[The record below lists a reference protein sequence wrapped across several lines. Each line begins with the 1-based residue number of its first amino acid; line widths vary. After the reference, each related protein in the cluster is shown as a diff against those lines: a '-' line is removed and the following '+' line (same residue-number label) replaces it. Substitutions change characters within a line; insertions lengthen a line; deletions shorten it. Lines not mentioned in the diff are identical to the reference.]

1 MSTQKFT
8 LSEAVNFGW
17 NKTKDNLGF
26 LIAVIIILMA
36 VSGLQSLI
44 NQNVDL
50 SASMLIGLVF
60 WVINI
65 FIGIGV
71 IKITLKIYDGQKP
84 EFDLLWSGGSI
95 FLNYF
100 IGSLLYSLIVIGG
113 ILLLIIPGIIWSVK
127 YSFVTYLIVDKGM
140 SPNEALHKS
149 GEITNG
155 SKWQLFWFG
164 IVLGLINIVGA
175 LIFFVGLLF
184 TIPLTMLAMTYVYRR
199 LLGQTPAA
207 TPTPTSTPVQTPPA
221 SSI

>member
-8 LSEAVNFGW
+8 FSEAVNFGW

-84 EFDLLWSGGSI
+84 EFDLLWSGGPI

-100 IGSLLYSLIVIGG
+100 LGSLLYSLIVIGG
-113 ILLLIIPGIIWSVK
+113 TLLLIIPGIIWSVK
-127 YSFVTYLIVDKGM
+127 YSLVTYLIVDKGM
-140 SPNEALHKS
+140 SPVEALHKS

-155 SKWQLFWFG
+155 SKWRLFWFG

-184 TIPLTMLAMTYVYRR
+184 TIPLTMLAMTYVYRK
-199 LLGQTPAA
+199 LLGQTPATTSA
-207 TPTPTSTPVQTPPA
+207 PTSTPVQTPPE
-221 SSI
+221 SSV